1 MGSFAQDKWET
12 LCKEKPQTALQEARK
27 LFEKARKT
35 DNSPE
40 MLQALIIQIR
50 CQTAI
55 DRDSMPALIQKTE
68 NILQNSNNPVEQS
81 ILHSLLAD
89 LYLNYYNY
97 NRYQINQRTPLADFI
112 PEHINE
118 WSRNLFYDQISQH
131 ALDALQ
137 PQSLLKQTPATA
149 YKPILLL
156 GKDSRS
162 LRPTL
167 LDFIGYRS
175 IDQLKQLENSST
187 ISQTAV
193 DSLLVALPF
202 FYNSPS
208 PVHFPAI
215 HSTY

>member
-97 NRYQINQRTPLADFI
+97 NRYQINQRTPLADYI

-118 WSRNLFYDQISQH
+118 WSRNLFYDQISRH

-137 PQSLLKQTPATA
+137 PQNLLEQTPATA

-202 FYNSPS
+202 FYNSRS

>member
-1 MGSFAQDKWET
+1 M
-12 LCKEKPQTALQEARK
+12 
-27 LFEKARKT
+27 
-35 DNSPE
+35 
-40 MLQALIIQIR
+40 
-50 CQTAI
+50 
-55 DRDSMPALIQKTE
+55 
-68 NILQNSNNPVEQS
+68 EQS

-118 WSRNLFYDQISQH
+118 WSRNLFYDQISRH

-202 FYNSPS
+202 FYNSP
-208 PVHFPAI
+208 PRFTFRLYTQHI
-215 HSTY
+215 ENISTSASRRHVFLQSRSFTMC